1 VERADKRA
9 LPWGGLF
16 CILVIYVFSALRF
29 NPAAYFGAMEDD
41 SIYFSSANALA
52 DHFGYILPSVPSQP
66 VATKYPILYPWLLSW
81 AWRWNPSFPANLRV
95 AAILTLAFG
104 MAFLVCSF
112 IFLRGLEGIG
122 DSEALLLTFL
132 TAVHP
137 IVLMYSSMV
146 MSDLP
151 FAALALAAMLTADRA
166 MRPEA
171 SGAKTASCAGL
182 TGLAILMRVLGV
194 PIAAGILAAALAR
207 RAWRQAAIFCAAL
220 IPFGGVILHGA
231 MLSRPSLPTGH
242 GTGLLGPGFATE
254 WTYYTSYIGYWK
266 LSVPNT
272 HILWEMLKN
281 NALVVLF
288 SPSSYTL
295 FALLTKPTTLN
306 KALMFL
312 VTAGVFAGIVRQA
325 KAGGWKPIHFAL
337 PFFLAVILF
346 WNYPDTNRF
355 LFPFLPL
362 FLGGLWFEA
371 KHLLELIAKAFRE
384 SQQRSEKAIA
394 LALGLAVVALVCALA
409 WNYVLGTRNILAM
422 GRDRSNLL
430 AEKREAYQWIAGNTS
445 TGDVVIAYEDASLY
459 LYSGRQSMRPVTFP
473 TSGFYEA
480 VYLQESLMQM
490 EDVAHGVGARYWLI
504 SDDDFSVE
512 WNDALTE
519 GRKREQELEQ
529 GLSGVFQSKNGRVR
543 IYKFPCRGDSK
554 NQPCG

>member
-1 VERADKRA
+1 
-9 LPWGGLF
+9 
-16 CILVIYVFSALRF
+16 
-29 NPAAYFGAMEDD
+29 
-41 SIYFSSANALA
+41 
-52 DHFGYILPSVPSQP
+52 
-66 VATKYPILYPWLLSW
+66 
-81 AWRWNPSFPANLRV
+81 
-95 AAILTLAFG
+95 
-104 MAFLVCSF
+104 
-112 IFLRGLEGIG
+112 
-122 DSEALLLTFL
+122 
-132 TAVHP
+132 
-137 IVLMYSSMV
+137 
-146 MSDLP
+146 
-151 FAALALAAMLTADRA
+151 
-166 MRPEA
+166 
-171 SGAKTASCAGL
+171 
-182 TGLAILMRVLGV
+182 
-194 PIAAGILAAALAR
+194 
-207 RAWRQAAIFCAAL
+207 
-220 IPFGGVILHGA
+220 
-231 MLSRPSLPTGH
+231 
-242 GTGLLGPGFATE
+242 
-254 WTYYTSYIGYWK
+254 
-266 LSVPNT
+266 
-272 HILWEMLKN
+272 
-281 NALVVLF
+281 
-288 SPSSYTL
+288 
-295 FALLTKPTTLN
+295 
-306 KALMFL
+306 
-312 VTAGVFAGIVRQA
+312 
-325 KAGGWKPIHFAL
+325 
-337 PFFLAVILF
+337 
-346 WNYPDTNRF
+346 
-355 LFPFLPL
+355 
-362 FLGGLWFEA
+362 LWFEA